1 MSFESQSSTLYQARH
16 QCLAFTC
23 QDGKYTPLCLFL
35 EGSLRG
41 QQDRRQVI
49 LKVKKLRPRNVEPEG
64 RRPGLGAWRG
74 LWPGIP
80 GWKSLPVRCR
90 PRFLRPLRGEAV
102 GALGFVING
111 SEWFVMHLVNP
122 NKNGR
127 PTCLVTASG
136 GTSA

>member
-1 MSFESQSSTLYQARH
+1 MAWP
-16 QCLAFTC
+16 LA
-23 QDGKYTPLCLFL
+23 GYT
-35 EGSLRG
+35 G
-41 QQDRRQVI
+41 
-49 LKVKKLRPRNVEPEG
+49 VEIT
-64 RRPGLGAWRG
+64 A
-74 LWPGIP
+74 
-80 GWKSLPVRCR
+80 VRCR

-136 GTSA
+136 GTAA